1 VWFSFFTGEEFDLGV
16 LLPVGLFGVSME
28 GYVEKQNRDTRG
40 KKNREERIDTEYG
53 FRFDCFTATGRIG
66 PALVPCENS

>member
-1 VWFSFFTGEEFDLGV
+1 
-16 LLPVGLFGVSME
+16 ME